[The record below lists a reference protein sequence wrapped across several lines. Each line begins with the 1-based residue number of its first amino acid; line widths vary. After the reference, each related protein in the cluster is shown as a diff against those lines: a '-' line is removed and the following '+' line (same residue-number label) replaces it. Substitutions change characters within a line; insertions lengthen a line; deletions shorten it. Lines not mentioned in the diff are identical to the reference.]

1 MFKALWNRLRSTY
14 VDSFLRLSRGFKV
27 VILDGII
34 SRATSPEW
42 FAIYMKDYLS
52 ATNQQIGLYGALSDF
67 FQLVFHLPGGFVGQR
82 VKNTKV
88 LYLFSI
94 FLSIL
99 SYIVA
104 FFARNW
110 EWLILMSLLGSF
122 WALLSPGI
130 DVLIR
135 EVTSEV
141 TRALPF
147 KGKADF
153 AIQDSVL
160 STVSMF
166 KSPVIGMFADKFGL
180 RQLFLVS
187 IIGASV
193 SFTLFLILF
202 PKSKGTENRK
212 QEAEKS
218 SENHKVSFM
227 EVLRMLF
234 RGQTWRAYVGLLLT
248 GTTWRL
254 FVVGLYPFTTI
265 YLYESIGWTFTF
277 FVFYGLLTSIVILVL
292 RIPAGKLVD
301 KVGCRPFIFACMT
314 ATSVQWFLM
323 AHVTDMYLV
332 AAVYL
337 TTEIIGIGHNLAVS
351 KLWFAAI
358 PKEIFPMGS
367 AVRNTF
373 YGITAAFGALLGAF
387 FWSILGPQLSFY
399 VMSSTYLLHAST
411 AAFIIKE
418 PKKTN
423 SS

>member
-1 MFKALWNRLRSTY
+1 MLRALWNKLRSTY
-14 VDSFLRLSRGFKV
+14 VDSFFRLSRGFKV

-42 FAIYMKDYLS
+42 FAIYMKDYLG

-67 FQLVFHLPGGFVGQR
+67 FQLVFHLPGGFVGQK
-82 VKNTKV
+82 VKNKKV

-94 FLSIL
+94 LLSLL

-122 WALLSPGI
+122 GALLSPGI

-141 TRALPF
+141 TRAT
-147 KGKADF
+147 DF

-166 KSPVIGMFADKFGL
+166 KSPAIGALADQIGL
-180 RQLFLVS
+180 RQLFLIS

-202 PKSKGTENRK
+202 PKSKGTENKK

-218 SENHKVSFM
+218 SKNHKVSFV
-227 EVLRMLF
+227 EVLRTLF
-234 RGQTWRAYVGLLLT
+234 RGQTWRAYVGLLLM

-277 FVFYGLLTSIVILVL
+277 FGFYGLLTSIVILV
-292 RIPAGKLVD
+292 
-301 KVGCRPFIFACMT
+301 
-314 ATSVQWFLM
+314 
-323 AHVTDMYLV
+323 
-332 AAVYL
+332 
-337 TTEIIGIGHNLAVS
+337 
-351 KLWFAAI
+351 
-358 PKEIFPMGS
+358 
-367 AVRNTF
+367 
-373 YGITAAFGALLGAF
+373 
-387 FWSILGPQLSFY
+387 
-399 VMSSTYLLHAST
+399 
-411 AAFIIKE
+411 
-418 PKKTN
+418 
-423 SS
+423 